1 MNEDI
6 YIYDDDE
13 LLIWLGILENENGA
27 GNESFER
34 LASIGMVAN
43 FMVFLLTQYHM
54 EQVMASNVLSIWS
67 GVTNFAT
74 LIGAYISDAHL
85 GRFTTI
91 AYATF
96 SSFLVRI
103 SIYISLFKL
112 IIYTTN

>member
-1 MNEDI
+1 M
-6 YIYDDDE
+6 
-13 LLIWLGILENENGA
+13 
-27 GNESFER
+27 ER

-43 FMVFLLTQYHM
+43 FMVFLLTQYQM

-67 GVTNFAT
+67 GITNFAP

-96 SSFLVRI
+96 SSFLVRLI
-103 SIYISLFKL
+103 ILSKL
-112 IIYTTN
+112 IN